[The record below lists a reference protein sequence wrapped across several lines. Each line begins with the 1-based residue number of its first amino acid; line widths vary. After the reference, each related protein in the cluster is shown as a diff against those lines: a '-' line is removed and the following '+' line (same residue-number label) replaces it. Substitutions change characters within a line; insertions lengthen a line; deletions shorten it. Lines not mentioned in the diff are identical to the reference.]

1 MRRYPNKPGH
11 FYALL
16 PLCLA
21 IGSTAYAATPTDR
34 DAAAD
39 PKAQAEQPLALPAT
53 EIVASADAS
62 ADGLTQPYAGEQV
75 ARGGRVGIL
84 GNRDYMETPFTSTSY
99 TSHLIQD
106 QQARSVSD
114 VLQNDP
120 SVRVAR
126 GFGNFQELYVV
137 RGFPLFSDDI
147 SYNGLYGLLPRQY
160 VAAEFIERVEVF
172 RGANTFLNGAAPGGS
187 GIGGA
192 INILPKRAP
201 NEPLTRLTLGAESG
215 GQAMTHADIARR
227 FGEEQRFGVRLN
239 AAKRAGET
247 TVEDEDR
254 TLDMFALGLDY
265 QGDNLRLSGD
275 IGHQYHFID
284 QPRPSVTPSGG
295 LPSAPDADDNFAQPW
310 TYSKE
315 KQTFGTFRA
324 EYDFSDA
331 VTGWLAAGVREGEEK
346 NRLANP
352 NVDGSGA
359 TTAYRFDNVREEEI
373 FTSEVG
379 LRGLLKTGP
388 VSHQWVVSAA
398 MFSAEDRN
406 AWAASDWNNPFTGD
420 LNSPTNTA
428 MPPVDLVD
436 PIKTAGSMSNPKV
449 TARTNTQSLAIAD
462 TLGFMDDRLLIT
474 LGARRQ
480 GIESKGYDYDT
491 GERASAYN
499 RYETTPVAGVVYQLS
514 DELSV
519 YGNYI
524 EGLVKGD
531 IAPSTIWID
540 NANRSVS
547 NGGQALA
554 PYVSKQAEVGL
565 KYDGG
570 NVGGSLAVFQTK
582 RPFSTFEYDVASNAL
597 EGTYAEN
604 GEQRNRGIELSMF
617 GEPLYGV
624 RLLGGLTLLD
634 AEMTSTRRGLNDGN
648 RVIGVPRTQ
657 ANLGTEWDVPNLQN
671 LTLTARAL
679 YTGKQYADAANE
691 LEVPSWTRFDL
702 GARYRMVVDDRDVT
716 LRANLENVTGRD
728 YWASAGGYPDN
739 GYLVLGAPR
748 TLTVSATVD
757 F

>member
-1 MRRYPNKPGH
+1 MPTLRFPRKT
-11 FYALL
+11 ALL
-16 PLCLA
+16 PVCLA
-21 IGSTAYAATPTDR
+21 ASFAGSPLMAQEQLEDQSQGTA
-34 DAAAD
+34 
-39 PKAQAEQPLALPAT
+39 AEPVELQSV
-53 EIVASADAS
+53 EITASADAS

-99 TSHLIQD
+99 TSQLIQD

-137 RGFPLFSDDI
+137 RGFPVYSDDI

-187 GIGGA
+187 GLGGA

-201 NEPLTRLTLGAESG
+201 NEPLTRLTLGAENG

-227 FGEEQRFGVRLN
+227 FGEEERFGVRLN

-254 TLDMFALGLDY
+254 TLDMFALGFDY
-265 QGDNLRLSGD
+265 QGDNFRLSGD

-284 QPRPSVTPSGG
+284 NPRPSVRLNGG
-295 LPSAPDADDNFAQPW
+295 VPSAPDADDNFAQPW

-315 KQTFGTFRA
+315 KQTFGTFRG
-324 EYDFSDA
+324 EYDFSES

-352 NVDGSGA
+352 VANASGA

-379 LRGLLKTGP
+379 LRGLVKTGP

-406 AWAASDWNNPFTGD
+406 AWAASNWSSPFTGD

-428 MPPVDLVD
+428 MPPIDLID
-436 PIKTAGSMSNPKV
+436 PFKTAGSMSNPKV

-480 GIESKGYDYDT
+480 SIESKGYDYDT

-519 YGNYI
+519 YANYI

-531 IAPSTIWID
+531 IAPSTIWVD

-554 PYVSKQAEVGL
+554 PYVSKQTEVGL

-570 NVGGSLAVFQTK
+570 NIGGSLAVFQTK
-582 RPFSTFEYDVASNAL
+582 RPFATFEYDVASNAL
-597 EGTYAEN
+597 DGTYAEN
-604 GEQRNRGIELSMF
+604 GEQRNRGVELSMF
-617 GEPLYGV
+617 GEPVYGV
-624 RLLGGLTLLD
+624 RVLGGLTLLD
-634 AEMTSTRRGLNDGN
+634 AEMTRTRRGLNDGN

-657 ANLGTEWDVPNLQN
+657 ANIGTEWDVPDLQN

-748 TLTVSATVD
+748 TLSVSATVD

>member
-1 MRRYPNKPGH
+1 MPTLRFSRKT
-11 FYALL
+11 ALL
-16 PLCLA
+16 PVCLA
-21 IGSTAYAATPTDR
+21 ASFAGSPLMAQEQLEEGAQSSAAEPVEL
-34 DAAAD
+34 
-39 PKAQAEQPLALPAT
+39 QSV
-53 EIVASADAS
+53 EITASADAS

-99 TSHLIQD
+99 TSQLIQD

-137 RGFPLFSDDI
+137 RGFPVYSDDM

-201 NEPLTRLTLGAESG
+201 NEPLTRLTVGAENG

-227 FGEEQRFGVRLN
+227 FGEEERFGVRLN

-265 QGDNLRLSGD
+265 QGDNFRLSGD

-284 QPRPSVTPSGG
+284 NPRPSVRLNGG
-295 LPSAPDADDNFAQPW
+295 VPSAPDAKDNFAQPW

-315 KQTFGTFRA
+315 KQTFGTFRG
-324 EYDFSDA
+324 EYDFSDSL
-331 VTGWLAAGVREGEEK
+331 TGWLAAGVREGEEK

-352 NVDGSGA
+352 LANASGA

-373 FTSEVG
+373 RTSEVG

-406 AWAASDWNNPFTGD
+406 AWAASDWNNSFTGD

-428 MPPVDLVD
+428 MPPIDLVD
-436 PIKTAGSMSNPKV
+436 PFKTAGSMSNPKV
-449 TARTNTQSLAIAD
+449 TARSNTQSLAIAD

-499 RYETTPVAGVVYQLS
+499 RYETSPVAGVVYQLS

-519 YGNYI
+519 YANYI

-554 PYVSKQAEVGL
+554 PYVSKQTEVGL

-582 RPFSTFEYDVASNAL
+582 RPFATFEYDVASNAL

-657 ANLGTEWDVPNLQN
+657 ANMGTEWDVPNLQN

-679 YTGKQYADAANE
+679 YTSKQYADAANE

-702 GARYRMVVDDRDVT
+702 GARYRMVVDDRDIT

-728 YWASAGGYPDN
+728 YWASAGGYPDQ

-748 TLTVSATVD
+748 TLSVSATVD

>member
-1 MRRYPNKPGH
+1 MSIFRFSGKA
-11 FYALL
+11 ALL
-16 PLCLA
+16 PVCLA
-21 IGSTAYAATPTDR
+21 AGFSHSPLMAQQS
-34 DAAAD
+34 AAA
-39 PKAQAEQPLALPAT
+39 QTAEPLQLPTT
-53 EIVASADAS
+53 EVVASADAS
-62 ADGLTQPYAGEQV
+62 SEGLTQPYAGEQV

-84 GNRDYMETPFTSTSY
+84 GNRDYMETPFTSTAY
-99 TSHLIQD
+99 TSQLIQD

-137 RGFPLFSDDI
+137 RGFPVFSDDI

-201 NEPLTRLTLGAESG
+201 NEPLTRLTVGAENG
-215 GQAMTHADIARR
+215 GQAMTHADVARR
-227 FGEEQRFGVRLN
+227 FGEEERFGVRLN

-254 TLDMFALGLDY
+254 SLDMFAFGLDY
-265 QGDNLRLSGD
+265 QGDNFRLSSD

-284 QPRPSVTPSGG
+284 QPRPNITPRGG
-295 LPSAPDADDNFAQPW
+295 VPSAPDADDNFAQPW

-352 NVDGSGA
+352 RSDANGNL
-359 TTAYRFDNVREEEI
+359 TAYRFDNIREEEV

-379 LRGLLKTGP
+379 VRARTFTGP
-388 VSHQWVVSAA
+388 VSHELVMSAA
-398 MFSAEDRN
+398 MFDIEARN
-406 AWAASDWNNPFTGD
+406 AYAFSNFAGFAGDLYDPYVAAMPAANFFTG
-420 LNSPTNTA
+420 
-428 MPPVDLVD
+428 
-436 PIKTAGSMSNPKV
+436 GSMSDPHV
-449 TARTNTQSLAIAD
+449 TEHTHTQSLAIAD
-462 TLGFMDDRLLIT
+462 TLGFMDDRLLVT

-480 GIESKGYDYDT
+480 GIEAKTYNYNSGN
-491 GERASAYN
+491 RLSSYN
-499 RYETTPVAGVVYQLS
+499 RYKTSPVAGAVYQLT

-519 YGNYI
+519 YANYI

-531 IAPSTIWID
+531 IAPAS
-540 NANRSVS
+540 S
-547 NGGQALA
+547 GGVALGNPGEA
-554 PYVSKQAEVGL
+554 LQPYVSEQTEVGI

-570 NVGGSLAVFQTK
+570 NLGGSLALFTTD
-582 RPFSTFEYDVASNAL
+582 RPFSTVENAVFTD
-597 EGTYAEN
+597 G
-604 GEQRNRGIELSMF
+604 GEQRNRGIELSVF
-617 GEPLYGV
+617 GEPTDGV

-634 AEMTSTRRGLNDGN
+634 AELTSTQNGVNEGN
-648 RVIGVPRTQ
+648 RAIGVPRTQ
-657 ANLGTEWDVPNLQN
+657 ANVGGEWDVPGLDG
-671 LTLTARAL
+671 LTLTSRVI
-679 YTGKQYADAANE
+679 YTGRQYADAAND

-702 GARYRMVVDDRDVT
+702 GARYRMVIEDRDVT
-716 LRANLENVTGRD
+716 LRARLDNVTGRD
-728 YWASAGGYPDN
+728 YWASAGGYPDQ

-748 TLTVSATVD
+748 TLSVSATVD

>member
-1 MRRYPNKPGH
+1 MPTLRFSRKT
-11 FYALL
+11 ALL
-16 PLCLA
+16 PVCLA
-21 IGSTAYAATPTDR
+21 ASFAGSPLMAQEQLEEGAQSSAAEPVEL
-34 DAAAD
+34 
-39 PKAQAEQPLALPAT
+39 QSV
-53 EIVASADAS
+53 EITASADAS

-99 TSHLIQD
+99 TSQLIQD

-137 RGFPLFSDDI
+137 RGFPVYSDDI

-201 NEPLTRLTLGAESG
+201 NEPLTRLTVGAENG

-227 FGEEQRFGVRLN
+227 FGEEERFGVRLN

-265 QGDNLRLSGD
+265 QGDNFRLSGD

-284 QPRPSVTPSGG
+284 NPRPSVRLNDGV
-295 LPSAPDADDNFAQPW
+295 PSAPDAEDNFAQPW

-315 KQTFGTFRA
+315 KQTFGTFRG
-324 EYDFSDA
+324 EYDFSDSL
-331 VTGWLAAGVREGEEK
+331 TGWLAAGVREGEEK

-352 NVDGSGA
+352 LANASGA

-373 FTSEVG
+373 RTSEVG
-379 LRGLLKTGP
+379 LRALLKTGP

-428 MPPVDLVD
+428 MPPIDLVD
-436 PIKTAGSMSNPKV
+436 PFKTAGSMSNPKV

-519 YGNYI
+519 YANYI

-554 PYVSKQAEVGL
+554 PYVSKQTEVGL

-582 RPFSTFEYDVASNAL
+582 RPFATFEYDVASNAL

-657 ANLGTEWDVPNLQN
+657 ANIGTEWDVPNLQN

-679 YTGKQYADAANE
+679 YTSKQYADAANE

-728 YWASAGGYPDN
+728 YWASAGGYPDQ

-748 TLTVSATVD
+748 TLSVSATVD

>member
-1 MRRYPNKPGH
+1 MPTLRLPRKT
-11 FYALL
+11 ALL
-16 PLCLA
+16 PVCLLTSFA
-21 IGSTAYAATPTDR
+21 SSPLM
-34 DAAAD
+34 
-39 PKAQAEQPLALPAT
+39 AQQRT
-53 EIVASADAS
+53 ESQAQDKTGEPVELQSVEITASADAS
-62 ADGLTQPYAGEQV
+62 AEGLTQPYAGEQV

-99 TSHLIQD
+99 TSQLIQD

-137 RGFPLFSDDI
+137 RGFPVYSDDI

-227 FGEEQRFGVRLN
+227 FGEADRFGVRLN

-247 TVEDEDR
+247 TVEDEER

-265 QGDNLRLSGD
+265 QGDNFRLSGD

-295 LPSAPDADDNFAQPW
+295 IPSAPDAEDNFAQPW

-315 KQTFGTFRA
+315 KQTFGTLRA

-359 TTAYRFDNVREEEI
+359 ATAYRFDNVREEEI

-379 LRGLLKTGP
+379 LRARANTGP
-388 VSHQWVVSAA
+388 ISHQWVVSAA

-406 AWAASDWNNPFTGD
+406 AWAASDWNNGFQGD
-420 LNSPTNTA
+420 LNSAYEAVLPTI
-428 MPPVDLVD
+428 D
-436 PIKTAGSMSNPKV
+436 PSKTAGSMSSPKV
-449 TARTNTQSLAIAD
+449 TARTHTQSLAIAD

-480 GIESKGYDYDT
+480 GIESNGYDYDT

-499 RYETTPVAGVVYQLS
+499 RYETTPVAGVVYKLT
-514 DELSV
+514 DELSA
-519 YGNYI
+519 YANYI
-524 EGLVKGD
+524 EALVKGD
-531 IAPSTIWID
+531 IAPSVMWVD
-540 NANRSVS
+540 GAYRSV
-547 NGGQALA
+547 NNRGQALA
-554 PYVSKQAEVGL
+554 PYVSKQSEIGL

-570 NVGGSLAVFQTK
+570 NLGGSVAVFQTK
-582 RPFSTFEYDVASNAL
+582 RPFATFEYDVASNAL
-597 EGTYAEN
+597 TGTYAEN

-617 GEPLYGV
+617 GEPVYGV

-657 ANLGTEWDVPNLQN
+657 ANIGTEWDVPSLQN

-679 YTGKQYADAANE
+679 YTGKQYADADND

-702 GARYRMVVDDRDVT
+702 GARYRMVVDDRDVV
-716 LRANLENVTGRD
+716 LRANLENITGRD

-748 TLTVSATVD
+748 TLSLSATVD

>member
-1 MRRYPNKPGH
+1 MRRFPNKPGH

-99 TSHLIQD
+99 TSQLIQD

-346 NRLANP
+346 NRLASMKAGST
-352 NVDGSGA
+352 GSG
-359 TTAYRFDNVREEEI
+359 TFYRFDNVREEEV

-379 LRGLLKTGP
+379 LRARGRTGD
-388 VSHQWVVSAA
+388 VSHEWVMSAA
-398 MFSAEDRN
+398 MFDLEARN
-406 AWAASDWNNPFTGD
+406 AYAMSGNYAADIYQPFAV
-420 LNSPTNTA
+420 A
-428 MPPVDLVD
+428 MPDA
-436 PIKTAGSMSNPKV
+436 IWFGGAMSNPNV
-449 TARTNTQSLAIAD
+449 TERTQTQSLAIAD
-462 TLGFMDDRLLIT
+462 TLGFMDERLLVT

-480 GIESKGYDYDT
+480 GIEAKTYDYN
-491 GERASAYN
+491 SADRLSSYN
-499 RYETTPVAGVVYQLS
+499 RYKNSPVAGVVYQLT

-519 YGNYI
+519 YANYI

-531 IAPSTIWID
+531 IAPASSGGVAVV
-540 NANRSVS
+540 NA
-547 NGGQALA
+547 GEALE
-554 PYVSKQAEVGL
+554 PYVSEQTEVGI

-570 NVGGSLAVFQTK
+570 SLGGSLALFTTE
-582 RPFSTFEYDVASNAL
+582 RPFSTV
-597 EGTYAEN
+597 EN
-604 GEQRNRGIELSMF
+604 GVFTDGGEQRNRGIELSVF
-617 GEPLYGV
+617 GEPAYGV

-634 AEMTSTRRGLNDGN
+634 AELTSTQDGANEGN
-648 RVIGVPRTQ
+648 RAIGVPRTQ
-657 ANLGTEWDVPNLQN
+657 ANLGGEWDVPGTNG
-671 LTLTARAL
+671 LTLTSRVV
-679 YTGKQYADAANE
+679 YTSSQYADAAND
-691 LEVPSWTRFDL
+691 LEAPSWTRLDL
-702 GARYRMVVDDRDVT
+702 GARYRMVLDERDVT
-716 LRANLENVTGRD
+716 LRARLDNVTGRD
-728 YWASAGGYPDN
+728 YWASVGGYPN
-739 GYLVLGAPR
+739 ANYLVLGAPR